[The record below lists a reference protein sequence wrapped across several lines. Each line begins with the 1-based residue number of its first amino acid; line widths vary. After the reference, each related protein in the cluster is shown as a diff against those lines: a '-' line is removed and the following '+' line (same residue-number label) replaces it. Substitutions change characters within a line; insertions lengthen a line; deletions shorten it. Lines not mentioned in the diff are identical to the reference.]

1 MTAHHIP
8 DIVLERYRLNEL
20 PPAVAAGVAGQL
32 GRDARLRE
40 RLAALEQSDDVLRER
55 LARMEPRL
63 IAQPRPDRRGAMLW
77 AIPAVVVVMASV
89 AIAVVARRPAA
100 ITPVTGPA
108 PDDRVKGA
116 SGNNVPGLA
125 LYRRTAG
132 GSERLADGAVARTGD
147 LIRVGYRAAGR
158 PYGLIVS
165 IDGAGAVTMHLPPAG
180 DRAAALKDG
189 ATVLLDQAYELDE
202 APRWEQ
208 FYFIAGRTP
217 FDVAPVVRAAR
228 DAAST
233 RKGSPPAG
241 LALPRGLEQASFTLQ
256 KESRP

>member
-1 MTAHHIP
+1 MTVNHTP
-8 DIVLERYRLNEL
+8 DHVPDLLLERYRLNEL
-20 PPAVAAGVAGQL
+20 PPDEAAAVAELL
-32 GRDARLRE
+32 GRDGRLRE

-63 IAQPRPDRRGAMLW
+63 VAQPRSDRRRTIAWAM
-77 AIPAVVVVMASV
+77 PAVVVAASL
-89 AIAVVARRPAA
+89 AIAVVARRPA
-100 ITPVTGPA
+100 TVTEPA
-108 PDDRVKGA
+108 PDDRVKGG
-116 SGNNVPGLA
+116 SNSPGLA

-132 GSERLADGAVARTGD
+132 GSERLADGAVAHTGD

-165 IDGAGAVTMHLPPAG
+165 IDGAGGVTMHLPPRG

-189 ATVLLDQAYELDE
+189 STVLLDQAYELDE

-233 RKGSPPAG
+233 RTGSPPAG